1 MTPCLIRVPPAPFEG
16 ELAAHFLWPL
26 EGTQQRFVPPLAA
39 DSHNVAAVKGDR
51 LSASDALDASDTP
64 SLRAGRRRQAATG
77 PKRLPASSMQDRGI
91 PPPPPQYWECHI
103 TQQSVIISG
112 RPQGCKVTFLRPPGS
127 STLASTAAAVTHLIK
142 SNLHAETRLEDD
154 GRRHER
160 MFDGTDQWNFN
171 RNRKRNHHF

>member
-26 EGTQQRFVPPLAA
+26 EGTQQRFVPPSAA

-64 SLRAGRRRQAATG
+64 SLRAGRRRRAATG

-91 PPPPPQYWECHI
+91 PLPSPTILGVSHYPAVCHHQRVTTGVQSDLPPPSRLLPAPPHWPARQPQ
-103 TQQSVIISG
+103 
-112 RPQGCKVTFLRPPGS
+112 
-127 STLASTAAAVTHLIK
+127 
-142 SNLHAETRLEDD
+142 
-154 GRRHER
+154 
-160 MFDGTDQWNFN
+160 
-171 RNRKRNHHF
+171 